1 MCQPKKKRM
10 ISLGFDEGRFEEGQH
25 ICYLFADDRERLGVL
40 ARYLESGRREG
51 EKLLYLADTLSP
63 SEMLAELERLGL
75 EVGESPGTITVAEAR
90 ESYCPSG
97 AFDPDEML
105 SIVRDFYIQA
115 VEKEG
120 HPGARGTGEM
130 SWCLDNG
137 ADCIKL
143 MEYEARLNQLLVE
156 YPYTACCQ
164 YDTRRFPGDVILD
177 VLQVHPLTIVNGQLV
192 RNPFFVKPEVF
203 LARLLSKNGEG
214 PA

>member
-10 ISLGFDEGRFEEGQH
+10 ISLGFTEARFEEGQH

-51 EKLLYLADTLSP
+51 EKLLYLADTMTP
-63 SEMLAELERLGL
+63 AEMLLELERLGL
-75 EVGESPGTITVAEAR
+75 EVHQSPAAITVTGAR
-90 ESYCPSG
+90 DAYCPSG
-97 AFDPDEML
+97 AFAPDEML
-105 SIVRDFYIQA
+105 GVVRDFYIQA

-120 HPGARGTGEM
+120 YPGARGTGEM
-130 SWCLDNG
+130 SWCLDKG
-137 ADCIKL
+137 ADRVKL
-143 MEYEARLNQLLVE
+143 MEYEVRLNQLLAE
-156 YPYTACCQ
+156 CPCTACCQ

-177 VLQVHPLTIVNGQLV
+177 VLQVHPLAIVNGQLV

-203 LARLLSKNGEG
+203 LARLRAKNGEG